1 MPDLWAGAGALFV
14 VSGFTLVNVGSKSF
28 EEKHC
33 WGGREGRQQQGGG
46 EEGEEEE
53 EDARRHSYEQGGAA
67 GIN

>member
-1 MPDLWAGAGALFV
+1 M

-33 WGGREGRQQQGGG
+33 WGGRAGKQI
-46 EEGEEEE
+46 EEEEKEEKQHDEEEE
-53 EDARRHSYEQGGAA
+53 EDAGRCTYEQGRSV